1 VTTVDS
7 TPPEVC
13 RWKVVICPELIDP
26 SATLTAW
33 VALPLTAWWS
43 TERSV
48 EVTVEC
54 LVDWNVVWQSG
65 YMAKEIDWEDHLWN
79 VTSKELSLTTPL
91 RQLFGYQLS
100 TTSLSCYGYSGYPGT
115 NLGIRY
121 PSIHQKSEYPGSANY
136 HLYVLKLW
144 NQWQLKCS
152 ISVSCWAFGTKIKL
166 CYYKRN
172 DFTLLNVHCINA
184 VCVWNCAALLK

>member
-26 SATLTAW
+26 SATRTAW
-33 VALPLTAWWS
+33 AALPLTAWWS

-100 TTSLSCYGYSGYPGT
+100 TTCLSCYGCSEYPGT

-121 PSIHQKSEYPGSANY
+121 PSIHQKSEYPGSAKNTPV
-136 HLYVLKLW
+136 VLITVCMFWNCEITGSWMQYFCIVLSIW
-144 NQWQLKCS
+144 NQ
-152 ISVSCWAFGTKIKL
+152 
-166 CYYKRN
+166 N
-172 DFTLLNVHCINA
+172 
-184 VCVWNCAALLK
+184 